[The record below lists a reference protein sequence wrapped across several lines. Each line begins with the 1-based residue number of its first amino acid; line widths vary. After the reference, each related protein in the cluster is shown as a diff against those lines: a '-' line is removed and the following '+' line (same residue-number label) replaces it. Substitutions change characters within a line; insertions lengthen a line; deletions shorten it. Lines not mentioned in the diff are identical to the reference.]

1 MTRFSVTARLA
12 SLVAGAF
19 VFALTMA
26 PLAGQ
31 ATHIVA

>member
-19 VFALTMA
+19 VFALAMA
-26 PLAGQ
+26 PLASQ
-31 ATHIVA
+31 ATHMMA